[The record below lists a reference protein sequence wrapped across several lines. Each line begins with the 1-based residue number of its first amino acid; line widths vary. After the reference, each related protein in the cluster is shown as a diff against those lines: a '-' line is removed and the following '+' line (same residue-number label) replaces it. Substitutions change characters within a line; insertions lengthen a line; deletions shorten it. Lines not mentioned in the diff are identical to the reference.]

1 MKIRKRHQP
10 FDFQRVSD
18 TSGDAAPVAS
28 RDAERTATASREA
41 RVADP
46 QPNSPLVPPA
56 GGGPVGSPGTR
67 MLMKRPPMT
76 RGAVS
81 NEPIVPP
88 AWPVYLT
95 AFIVFVLWA
104 GLPVA
109 FALGYRNAIVPFRF
123 EPFAAGVFGLLIAGP
138 GAFVWIAAYMVRQ
151 GQRLSAETQRAKRLA
166 DEMIGPAVAAGL
178 ETGDIVQS
186 VREEILRASE
196 AAEEAT
202 QTLLAL
208 RAALAA
214 ESEQLATSTGVAV
227 KSAEALAQNLGRE
240 RSEMG
245 AMGQVL
251 DAQAAKVADSI
262 TQQARMVAEAS
273 DLAETQLRE
282 AEALLAAR
290 AADLAAAAGEA
301 GDAARTAGEDLNRHI
316 ARLETA
322 GSGLSQQIGSLESGL
337 AEQRTA
343 LASVSAS
350 LREDQDTF
358 SAQAE
363 SHAAKLADFISQA
376 RLSAVEMGDRATKGG
391 EALRELMAEA
401 KQQLSILGDA
411 AKAERREFSNS
422 TIQSMEAVAA
432 AAAEERRKLE
442 AQTRSG
448 IDALSSAAEET
459 RTAAARHAEMAR
471 DQVEQLSEAAFEAG
485 QKANKVFEA
494 RLSEARAL
502 IEQSSSMVEQ
512 AGAIT
517 AKKLEEGA
525 AAARDTLAELQRVLG
540 EIEDRAA
547 KLPAT
552 ARGHAD
558 QVRIAVSDSLDDLMD
573 QARRTA
579 EETQAI
585 DAAFQERVRRNY
597 DMLSEAVRLMGTVAG
612 GAPSPRPP
620 VREPRPPRSRID
632 PIGEPAKVV
641 EAETAAPP
649 AISPAPDVVEPE
661 APAPAAA
668 PDATPDAADQRPRLR
683 LTPTATDEEFSS
695 IFEAAGGAAEDRAP
709 ESDGWTWK
717 ELLTSI
723 EDEPGTLED
732 GLLGE
737 IASMGIDPR
746 ALLPDARVEE
756 IAVVVQAGDQQGA
769 REVVRKLAPAAIRRI
784 SRRLL
789 TDQALKSRIAEFLK
803 RQDGQ
808 LQATGGRPDAAKLV
822 GGLLGSDAG
831 RAYLLLD
838 AAAGDVV

>member
-10 FDFQRVSD
+10 FDFQRA
-18 TSGDAAPVAS
+18 SGTPDGAAPVAS
-28 RDAERTATASREA
+28 RGAARNAAEEPPT

-46 QPNSPLVPPA
+46 QPSGPLVPPQGVA
-56 GGGPVGSPGTR
+56 TVAAQASRTPV
-67 MLMKRPPMT
+67 KRPAPRST
-76 RGAVS
+76 VVDDPS
-81 NEPIVPP
+81 VPP

-95 AFIVFVLWA
+95 ALVVFVLWA

-109 FALGYRNAIVPFRF
+109 FALGYRNAVVPFRF
-123 EPFAAGVFGLLIAGP
+123 EPFAAAVFGLLIAGP

-166 DEMIGPAVAAGL
+166 DEMIGPAIAAGL
-178 ETGDIVQS
+178 DTGDVVQS
-186 VREEILRASE
+186 VREEIRRASE
-196 AAEEAT
+196 AAEEAC

-208 RAALAA
+208 RSALAA

-227 KSAEALAQNLGRE
+227 KSAEALSQNLGRE

-245 AMGQVL
+245 ALGQAL
-251 DAQAAKVADSI
+251 GAQAAKVADTI

-301 GDAARTAGEDLNRHI
+301 SDAARTAGEDLNRHV

-322 GSGLSQQIGSLESGL
+322 GSGLSQQIGALESGL
-337 AEQRTA
+337 AQQRSA
-343 LASVSAS
+343 LIAVSAG
-350 LREDQDTF
+350 LREDQDSF
-358 SAQAE
+358 AAQAE
-363 SHAAKLADFISQA
+363 THSAQLAEFISQA
-376 RLSAVEMGDRATKGG
+376 RLSVVEMGDRATKGG
-391 EALRELMAEA
+391 EALKALMAEA
-401 KQQLSILGDA
+401 KQQLSLFSDA
-411 AKAERREFSNS
+411 ASAERREFSNS

-442 AQTRSG
+442 TQARTG
-448 IDALSSAAEET
+448 IEALATAAEET
-459 RTAAARHAEMAR
+459 RAAAARHAEMAR

-485 QKANKVFEA
+485 QNANKVFES

-512 AGAIT
+512 AGAIS
-517 AKKLEEGA
+517 ARKLEEGA

-540 EIEDRAA
+540 EIEERAA

-552 ARGHAD
+552 AQGHAE
-558 QVRIAVSDSLDDLMD
+558 QVRNAVSDSLDDLMD

-612 GAPSPRPP
+612 GAPAPMPAP
-620 VREPRPPRSRID
+620 REPRPSRARV
-632 PIGEPAKVV
+632 EPVAEPTAVV
-641 EAETAAPP
+641 EAPPAPP
-649 AISPAPDVVEPE
+649 PASVAPVEAPPE
-661 APAPAAA
+661 APRPAVASEPQ
-668 PDATPDAADQRPRLR
+668 PDPSDQRPRLR

-695 IFEAAGGAAEDRAP
+695 IFEAAGGSAEERAP
-709 ESDGWTWK
+709 ESEGWTWK

-723 EDEPGTLED
+723 EDEPENLED
-732 GLLGE
+732 SLLAE
-737 IASMGIDPR
+737 IASMGIDPL
-746 ALLPDARVEE
+746 ALLPDAKIEE
-756 IAVVVQAGDQQGA
+756 IAVVVQAGDRDGA

-789 TDQALKSRIAEFLK
+789 TDQALRSRIADFLQ
-803 RQDGQ
+803 RQDER
-808 LQATGGRPDAAKLV
+808 LKETGGRPEAPELASA
-822 GGLLGSDAG
+822 LLGSDAG

-838 AAAGDVV
+838 AAVGDVV